1 MLKLRTILL
10 HDKLYYLI
18 FIVVI
23 IITIINIKIPK
34 TSIYDLNATEVTGK
48 IIYQSINGNK
58 LKLIIKNKEK
68 LIVNYYFKEK
78 NDKTLYQNTF
88 HLGDYIKV
96 EGEFIKAKSATT
108 KYLFDYK
115 KYLYHKNIFFI
126 INTQK
131 ITKIKDNKNVYYNI
145 KKIMI
150 NLTNKNAYL
159 KTFILGDKSLLSTKI
174 TTSYQEN
181 GISHLFAISGM
192 HITLLSSLI
201 TKILKKI
208 KLSETKC
215 YYITST
221 ILIIYLFLVGLSPSI
236 LRGVLFYLLFS
247 LNKIYYFYI
256 KPVNLFLLTTSIALL
271 INYNYIYDIGF
282 LYSFSISLSLL
293 LTTKYIASN
302 NYLIGL
308 LKTSLISFLV
318 SIPIS
323 IYNFHQINILSI
335 IYNLFFVP
343 YVSII
348 VFPMTIV
355 TTFIPLLLPIYEV
368 LIKILEEVSL
378 FLSNLRV
385 LTFIFPRIDLIFYI
399 LYYILIII
407 FIKGLISKNK
417 KQLLPLLFFLIT
429 HYTYPYLNKD
439 ILIEMIDVGQ
449 GDSLIISSKNKAV
462 LIDTGGKVKYKQ
474 KEWQKTNKDSSI
486 VKNITIP
493 LLKSKGLKKIDFLII
508 THGDYDHMG
517 EAINLVNNFK
527 VEKVIFNCG
536 LYNVLEQELIKVLDK
551 KKIKY
556 YSCIKELNIDN
567 NKLYFLQTKEY
578 DNENDNSNV
587 IYTELDGYRFMF
599 MGDAGVEKEKDILN
613 KYNISGIDVLKVGH
627 HGSKTSSSKEFINE
641 INPNYSIIS
650 VGKNNRYGHPNKEIL
665 KNLEDS
671 KIYRTDI
678 DGSIMFK
685 IKNSKL
691 QIETCAP

>member
-34 TSIYDLNATEVTGK
+34 TSIYDLNTTEVTGK

-58 LKLIIKNKEK
+58 LKLIIKNKEN

-236 LRGVLFYLLFS
+236 LRG
-247 LNKIYYFYI
+247 
-256 KPVNLFLLTTSIALL
+256 
-271 INYNYIYDIGF
+271 D
-282 LYSFSISLSLL
+282 
-293 LTTKYIASN
+293 
-302 NYLIGL
+302 
-308 LKTSLISFLV
+308 
-318 SIPIS
+318 
-323 IYNFHQINILSI
+323 
-335 IYNLFFVP
+335 
-343 YVSII
+343 
-348 VFPMTIV
+348 
-355 TTFIPLLLPIYEV
+355 
-368 LIKILEEVSL
+368 
-378 FLSNLRV
+378 R
-385 LTFIFPRIDLIFYI
+385 
-399 LYYILIII
+399 
-407 FIKGLISKNK
+407 
-417 KQLLPLLFFLIT
+417 
-429 HYTYPYLNKD
+429 
-439 ILIEMIDVGQ
+439 
-449 GDSLIISSKNKAV
+449 
-462 LIDTGGKVKYKQ
+462 
-474 KEWQKTNKDSSI
+474 
-486 VKNITIP
+486 
-493 LLKSKGLKKIDFLII
+493 KS
-508 THGDYDHMG
+508 
-517 EAINLVNNFK
+517 V
-527 VEKVIFNCG
+527 V
-536 LYNVLEQELIKVLDK
+536 
-551 KKIKY
+551 
-556 YSCIKELNIDN
+556 
-567 NKLYFLQTKEY
+567 
-578 DNENDNSNV
+578 
-587 IYTELDGYRFMF
+587 
-599 MGDAGVEKEKDILN
+599 
-613 KYNISGIDVLKVGH
+613 
-627 HGSKTSSSKEFINE
+627 
-641 INPNYSIIS
+641 
-650 VGKNNRYGHPNKEIL
+650 
-665 KNLEDS
+665 
-671 KIYRTDI
+671 
-678 DGSIMFK
+678 
-685 IKNSKL
+685 
-691 QIETCAP
+691 

>member
-34 TSIYDLNATEVTGK
+34 TSIYDLNTTEVTGK

-378 FLSNLRV
+378 FLSNIRV

-449 GDSLIISSKNKAV
+449 GDSLIISSKNKTV

-474 KEWQKTNKDSSI
+474 EEWQKTNKDSSI